1 MKLPEP
7 ALWHDAETSHWKKL
21 SKPERPTYE
30 AYYTEAQCKQIQ
42 RDALEAAA
50 KVCSDECMNWDFDKP
65 LLHAE
70 SKILKLMEGV

>member
-7 ALWHDAETSHWKKL
+7 AVPASSLITRDGVWGNL
-21 SKPERPTYE
+21 
-30 AYYTEAQCKQIQ
+30 YTETQLKQAV

-50 KVCSDECMNWDFDKP
+50 KVCSDECINWDFNKG
-65 LLHAE
+65 LFHAE